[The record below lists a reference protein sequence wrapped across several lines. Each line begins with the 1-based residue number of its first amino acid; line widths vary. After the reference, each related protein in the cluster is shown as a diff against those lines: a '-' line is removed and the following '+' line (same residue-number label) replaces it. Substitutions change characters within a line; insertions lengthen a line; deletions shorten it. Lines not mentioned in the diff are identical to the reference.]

1 MMKQTVLRGMMGFPC
16 RELPEP
22 HRVWEEALAADIAT
36 RRTLYIHIPYCR
48 SRCPFCPFY
57 LGGAGEEET
66 AEYVRLLRLE
76 LERWGELAGRFPVN
90 AVYFGGGTPS
100 DLGAES
106 LVSLLDAVRKNY
118 RLAADCEITVEGRID
133 GFEPE
138 KARRLAAHGANRL
151 SIGIQTFDT
160 ELRRRLGRVSARRAI
175 LGRLEALAAINEFS
189 LVVDLL
195 YALPGQTAARWEAD
209 LATLLAST
217 RVSGLDLYRLKVS
230 DTLPLAAA
238 IRAGKLPPVPDDE
251 TAYAMHLA
259 GVEAMRSAGAVRISP
274 VHFAFDARER
284 NLNNTVSSS
293 KQVCLQFGMKA
304 VGRLAG
310 RRFMQH
316 SEFRSYRELVSA
328 GRKPVKSAGLLP
340 PDFAAC
346 GELAGQI
353 YRPMRIFPGRVAAAA
368 PAAFRERVETAVR
381 SGAEHWA
388 ERGFLTAE
396 PGGGFALTERANFSH
411 REMASDLME
420 RIAEACS

>member
-22 HRVWEEALAADIAT
+22 HRVWEEALAADTAT

-138 KARRLAAHGANRL
+138 KARPAGRTRREPALDRNPDLRHGTAAQARAGFGPAARFSGGSKRWRRSMNFRWS
-151 SIGIQTFDT
+151 SICSTPCRGRRQPGGRRI
-160 ELRRRLGRVSARRAI
+160 LRRCLPRPGFRGWTSTGLKFRTPCRLR
-175 LGRLEALAAINEFS
+175 
-189 LVVDLL
+189 
-195 YALPGQTAARWEAD
+195 P
-209 LATLLAST
+209 
-217 RVSGLDLYRLKVS
+217 
-230 DTLPLAAA
+230 A
-238 IRAGKLPPVPDDE
+238 IRAGKLPPVPDGE

-259 GVEAMRSAGAVRISP
+259 GVEAMRSAGAGADFSGPLRVRC
-274 VHFAFDARER
+274 A
-284 NLNNTVSSS
+284 
-293 KQVCLQFGMKA
+293 
-304 VGRLAG
+304 
-310 RRFMQH
+310 
-316 SEFRSYRELVSA
+316 
-328 GRKPVKSAGLLP
+328 
-340 PDFAAC
+340 
-346 GELAGQI
+346 
-353 YRPMRIFPGRVAAAA
+353 
-368 PAAFRERVETAVR
+368 
-381 SGAEHWA
+381 GAES
-388 ERGFLTAE
+388 E
-396 PGGGFALTERANFSH
+396 
-411 REMASDLME
+411 
-420 RIAEACS
+420 

>member
-1 MMKQTVLRGMMGFPC
+1 M
-16 RELPEP
+16 
-22 HRVWEEALAADIAT
+22 
-36 RRTLYIHIPYCR
+36 
-48 SRCPFCPFY
+48 
-57 LGGAGEEET
+57 
-66 AEYVRLLRLE
+66 
-76 LERWGELAGRFPVN
+76 
-90 AVYFGGGTPS
+90 
-100 DLGAES
+100 
-106 LVSLLDAVRKNY
+106 SLLDAVRKNY

-160 ELRRRLGRVSARRAI
+160 ELRRRLGRVSDRRAI

-238 IRAGKLPPVPDDE
+238 IRAGKLPPVPDGE

-368 PAAFRERVETAVR
+368 PAAVRERVETAVR

-420 RIAEACS
+420 RIAEAYS